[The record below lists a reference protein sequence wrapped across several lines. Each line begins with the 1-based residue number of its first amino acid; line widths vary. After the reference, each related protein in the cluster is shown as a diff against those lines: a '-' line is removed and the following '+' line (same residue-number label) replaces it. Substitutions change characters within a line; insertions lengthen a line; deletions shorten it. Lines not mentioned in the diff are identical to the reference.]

1 RPFTKLDWSSLAN
14 NRAEYVLGPARP
26 FAELD
31 WSISANG
38 RAESV
43 LGPAR
48 RTAELNPEGK
58 IMCSKRKSSTKS
70 RHDRSVPDGSSSR
83 HVDVIPKVEFPAEP
97 TDSEEVDA
105 WRTAMGEVPEGLPTV
120 RELLRGRPCF
130 WADFSPK
137 RVRRAVGLYRSRFR
151 PNMPTKE
158 GSESSM
164 DGFIPYV
171 PRTKKDRS
179 KPCKDKHIMVDEDVV
194 DGQFSPDNIL
204 KDYLDSQAGGSN
216 EVLDFS
222 KAARMVNGGLLM
234 INRALDTSK
243 QDAQMARFKAEVA
256 DKEIARLK
264 DELEIFSSPE
274 SSEKEINH
282 AYRRGKREIVEV
294 MKSRRDKFSQ
304 KFGKLKGRYKALVD
318 YREFRGT
325 RVCEADRAHGGERQ
339 RSQILEV
346 EEEIWTQWEPVP
358 VSPNLGIPDTAES
371 GGLDETGEVDQP
383 VAPLDVNDYSIGR
396 LMSGNFDLGD

>member
-1 RPFTKLDWSSLAN
+1 
-14 NRAEYVLGPARP
+14 
-26 FAELD
+26 
-31 WSISANG
+31 
-38 RAESV
+38 
-43 LGPAR
+43 
-48 RTAELNPEGK
+48 
-58 IMCSKRKSSTKS
+58 MCSKRKSSTKS

-105 WRTAMGEVPEGLPTV
+105 WRTAMGEVKPPIPVVWVPPPFKTNPVAGCPSRSCPNGLVAIRLSTTFYQVPEGLPTV

-264 DELEIFSSPE
+264 DELEIFSSPG
-274 SSEKEINH
+274 
-282 AYRRGKREIVEV
+282 ATRRLWTIASFVEPWV
-294 MKSRRDKFSQ
+294 ACILRSFPT
-304 KFGKLKGRYKALVD
+304 
-318 YREFRGT
+318 T
-325 RVCEADRAHGGERQ
+325 RFLA
-339 RSQILEV
+339 I
-346 EEEIWTQWEPVP
+346 P